1 MNMLKRHER
10 RKTTAKQG
18 KELKAATL
26 DQHFEET
33 LRRVRTE
40 FEHTGEIHPTIECLT
55 NRESFD
61 VPVSWSDS
69 SERAAAC
76 IALKDCF
83 RRRGV
88 NRYVFTSEAWMSKTP
103 GLRPADDP
111 DRSESVQVLA
121 VERNGLRRYASAE
134 ITRNG
139 QTATLGPWQVSSDA
153 PESWLAELLEEGY
166 SDRSPE
172 PEPPPVGEISKSDFQ
187 DLRYRHPEQAAEF
200 EDSFEVHSEL
210 SELVDYELKKHA
222 DGGPVAMFM
231 ALESILR
238 GIVKDMGSPTGISQF
253 ARFLRD
259 HPDAFSMFSAVPDQV
274 PSTQQVRRY
283 RAALECFDCEKRSAG
298 HTPSAIF
305 GAFMNMYM
313 DLGSQAIGAL
323 DLADRIENWDPE
335 HQAKL
340 RQAGLRSSFEL
351 DDDEGRV
358 FIALSAER
366 HPIGIMGRRNTN
378 GDLFVSGLVDFPEPD
393 FDTAVEKIK
402 EAGVDM
408 ILGSDAEELL
418 CKMEHVTGTV
428 LRTDKKEIWE
438 VEEWGKDE
446 WLEQAAAEVAFAMAM
461 NVQHDVEGNSLNGNV
476 AGYQVRRAQN
486 GLVLV
491 SADGGEDIFVG
502 VKVERNK
509 QRAQVLGWLRGSE
522 GKIPSFYQK
531 NCWVIPAEALHDI
544 EELPGR
550 ERLRATPPYEE
561 MSS

>member
-1 MNMLKRHER
+1 MSKSHER
-10 RKTTAKQG
+10 RKATAKQR
-18 KELKAATL
+18 KALNPTTL
-26 DQHFEET
+26 DQHFDET
-33 LRRVRTE
+33 LCRVRSE
-40 FEHTGEIHPTIECLT
+40 FERTGELHPIFDCLT

-61 VPVSWSDS
+61 IPVSWSDG

-88 NRYVFTSEAWMSKTP
+88 KRYVFTSEAWLNETP
-103 GLRPADDP
+103 DLLSADDS
-111 DRSESVQVLA
+111 DRGECVQVLA
-121 VERNGLRRYASAE
+121 VERNGPRRHAAAE

-139 QTATLGPWQVSSDA
+139 QRATLGPWQVSRDA

-172 PEPPPVGEISKSDFQ
+172 SEPPPLEEISAADFQ
-187 DLRYRHPEQAAEF
+187 DLRSQHPDQTVEF
-200 EDSFEVHSEL
+200 QDPFEIHSEL
-210 SELVDYELKKHA
+210 SDLIEYELEKHA
-222 DGGPVAMFM
+222 GGGPVAMFM
-231 ALESILR
+231 AMESVLR
-238 GIVKDMGSPTGISQF
+238 GIVKDMGSPTRISEF

-259 HPDAFSMFSAVPDQV
+259 HPEAFSMFSTVPDEV
-274 PSTQQVRRY
+274 PSPQDVRRY
-283 RAALECFDCEKRSAG
+283 KAALQHFYSEKRNAG
-298 HTPSAIF
+298 HLFSSTF
-305 GAFMNMYM
+305 GAFINMYM

-340 RQAGLRSSFEL
+340 REAGLRSSFEL
-351 DDDEGRV
+351 DDEEGSV
-358 FIALSAER
+358 FIALSVER
-366 HPIGIMGRRNTN
+366 YPIGIMGRRNTN

-418 CKMEHVTGTV
+418 CKMEQLTGTV

-446 WLEQAAAEVAFAMAM
+446 WLEQAAAELAFAMAM
-461 NVQHDVEGNSLNGNV
+461 NVQHDVEGNNLNGNV

-491 SADGGEDIFVG
+491 SADGDEDIFVG
-502 VKVERNK
+502 VKVDKNK
-509 QRAQVLGWLRGSE
+509 QTAQVLGWLRGSE

-550 ERLRATPPYEE
+550 ERLRAMPPYEE